1 MWRLLL
7 RKENS
12 TVAILST
19 SKVRNSISMI
29 VQLNLAAAGFG
40 NCDSSLD
47 GFESRFESI
56 FSKKKK
62 KMEQFLLAILPSQLL
77 IKNNFAFPLKLC
89 Q

>member
-1 MWRLLL
+1 MWTLLL

-62 KMEQFLLAILPSQLL
+62 KNGTVFVS
-77 IKNNFAFPLKLC
+77 NTTFPTANKK
-89 Q
+89 